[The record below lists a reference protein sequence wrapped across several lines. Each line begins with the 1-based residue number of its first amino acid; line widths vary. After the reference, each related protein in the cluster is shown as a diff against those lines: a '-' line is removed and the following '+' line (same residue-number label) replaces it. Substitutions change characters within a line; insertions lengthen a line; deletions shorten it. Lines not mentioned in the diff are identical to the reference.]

1 MFGLWYMEFDFSVRV
16 IIYQV
21 FLFKDLIGVVDFFQF
36 YIVGI
41 QSFDQQVV
49 LVCYNLVWFVFV
61 EGFFFLW
68 FCNKCVYYYIFRV
81 DLLFLEEREV
91 EEMLEEWNFYYLMQ
105 LDLEYVRSGWDNYEF
120 DINEVEEGF
129 VFVMCMV
136 GVYDQVMM
144 VKWIQGLQE
153 INLILVQIFVVFC
166 FVGFIWEFQIFF
178 CRVGGVV
185 FV

>member
-61 EGFFFLW
+61 EGFFF
-68 FCNKCVYYYIFRV
+68 
-81 DLLFLEEREV
+81 
-91 EEMLEEWNFYYLMQ
+91 
-105 LDLEYVRSGWDNYEF
+105 
-120 DINEVEEGF
+120 
-129 VFVMCMV
+129 
-136 GVYDQVMM
+136 
-144 VKWIQGLQE
+144 
-153 INLILVQIFVVFC
+153 FVVL
-166 FVGFIWEFQIFF
+166 
-178 CRVGGVV
+178 
-185 FV
+185 